1 MIKNIILCIAI
12 WLMAMPLST
21 QAQEDFPYPS
31 VPIELTAPEERADFV
46 IRHYWDNIDFNDT
59 TLIHQ
64 SKSLEQGFVNFI
76 DLLPRLPH
84 LEKVGLQTFCRKAFG
99 NNAAYDKYLK
109 QLAEQYLYTPASPMH
124 NDTLYAHLLE
134 ELNTLPS
141 TTEAER
147 EQNRFL
153 ITGLNKNKVG
163 DVATDF
169 EYTDAQG
176 KMQRLSEAHTPYI
189 IVYFYD
195 PDCET
200 CQEVEKQMAQEPLL
214 KESASAYEN
223 QNRPSDS
230 NKITLIK
237 VNAMERKELWKD
249 YYFRSFPTLY
259 LLDKD
264 KKVVLKDVELAKII
278 SFLAEH
284 TR

>member
-12 WLMAMPLST
+12 WLMAMPLPT

-31 VPIELTAPEERADFV
+31 VPTDLTTPEKRADYV
-46 IRHYWDNIDFNDT
+46 VRHYWDNIDFNDT
-59 TLIHQ
+59 TLIH
-64 SKSLEQGFVNFI
+64 KPKYLEQGFVNFI

-84 LEKVGLQTFCRKAFG
+84 LEKIGLQTFCRKAFG
-99 NNAAYDKYLK
+99 NNVAFDKYLK
-109 QLAEQYLYTPASPMH
+109 QLAEQYLYTPTSPMR

-141 TTEAER
+141 TMEAER
-147 EQNRFL
+147 EQNRFI

-163 DVATDF
+163 DVAADF

-176 KMQRLSEAHTPYI
+176 KKQRLSDAHTPYI

-200 CQEVEKQMAQEPLL
+200 CQKVEKEMEQEPLL
-214 KESASAYEN
+214 KECTATYETPS
-223 QNRPSDS
+223 RPSDS

-237 VNAMERKELWKD
+237 VNAMESKELWKE
-249 YYFRSFPTLY
+249 YYFRSFPALY
-259 LLDKD
+259 LLDND

-278 SFLAEH
+278 SFLTEH